1 MRSISVKLAGSK
13 LPRDTRITAVPGIEV
28 VTLTPPVCCSL
39 RSNRLSERNEARGR
53 PRSRPAILRRDSP
66 LTRRQVQE
74 LMRQRRADAADTET
88 RARPAGRPRNPAVDV
103 AILAAAERQL
113 GERGY
118 AGMSLESVAAA
129 AGTTAPS
136 LRRRY
141 QTKLELATAVIDSL
155 RVQPLPKPTGTPRVD
170 AAEILANFQS
180 NLLRLHGMATVG
192 TILAEEQRNP
202 ELLAHFRQHLV
213 GPRRAALHR
222 TLAAGVKTG
231 ERALSIVRGYLN
243 FRMPVASNMQ
253 FSLISR
259 RKI

>member
-1 MRSISVKLAGSK
+1 
-13 LPRDTRITAVPGIEV
+13 
-28 VTLTPPVCCSL
+28 
-39 RSNRLSERNEARGR
+39 
-53 PRSRPAILRRDSP
+53 
-66 LTRRQVQE
+66 
-74 LMRQRRADAADTET
+74 MRQRRADTADNET
-88 RARPAGRPRNPAVDV
+88 RARPPGRPRNPAVDV

-129 AGTTAPS
+129 AGTTPPS

-141 QTKLELATAVIDSL
+141 QTKLQLATAVIDSL

-170 AAEILANFQS
+170 AAEILANFQN

-213 GPRRAALHR
+213 EPRRAALHR
-222 TLAAGVKTG
+222 TLEAAVETG
-231 ERALSIVRGYLN
+231 ELPATLDLDATVNLLIGSFYACYLRTGTVPRGWAERVLLVIWPPQGSSG
-243 FRMPVASNMQ
+243 RPVGQLPKSAG
-253 FSLISR
+253 R
-259 RKI
+259 